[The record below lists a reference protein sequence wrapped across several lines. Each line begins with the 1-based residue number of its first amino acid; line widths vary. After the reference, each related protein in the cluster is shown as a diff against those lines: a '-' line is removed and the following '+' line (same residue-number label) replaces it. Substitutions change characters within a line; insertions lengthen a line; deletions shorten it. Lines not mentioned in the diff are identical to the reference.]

1 MLGQRTSPS
10 VPEVIRV
17 RTEDNVFQRL
27 EVLKRNRNKRH
38 RFGEFVLEGVR
49 GINAARAHGWGILA
63 LAYAAD
69 RRLSAWAQMVLT
81 EQKTATHLELSPHL
95 MEELS
100 DREDSSE
107 LIAIVGIPDDN
118 PDRIALGRAG
128 AQALVV
134 IFDRPVSPGNLGS
147 IIRSCDALG
156 ADGLIVTGHGA
167 DVYDPATVRASAGSL
182 FALPT
187 IRLASHN
194 EAGAWVDRVELDLG
208 GTRPQIVG
216 ASGDGDFTIEE
227 IDLTGA
233 TVLVTGNETKGLSAG
248 YRAVCDTLVRIPMA
262 GAADSL
268 NVACAASIV
277 LYEAARQRRRR
288 VTVR

>member
-1 MLGQRTSPS
+1 
-10 VPEVIRV
+10 
-17 RTEDNVFQRL
+17 
-27 EVLKRNRNKRH
+27 VLKRNRNKRH
-38 RFGEFVLEGVR
+38 RFGEFFLEGVR

-69 RRLSAWAQMVLT
+69 QRLSNWAQTVLT
-81 EQKTATHLELSPHL
+81 EQKAATHLELSPHL
-95 MEELS
+95 MEKLS
-100 DREDSSE
+100 EREDPSE
-107 LIAIVGIPDDN
+107 LLAIVGIPDDN
-118 PDRIALGRAG
+118 PDRITLGRTGRSGDG
-128 AQALVV
+128 AQALVM

-187 IRLASHN
+187 VRLPSHA
-194 EAGAWVDRVELDLG
+194 EAAAWVDHLTHKSG
-208 GTRPQIVG
+208 GTRPQIIG
-216 ASGDGDFTIEE
+216 ASGDGDLTIDE
-227 IDLTGA
+227 IDLTLP
-233 TVLVTGNETKGLSAG
+233 TVLVAGNETKGLSTG
-248 YRAVCDTLVRIPMA
+248 YRALCDTLVRIPMA

-288 VTVR
+288 ATVR